1 MDIYNKFIAK
11 IYEETGGNDSQA
23 VDFVDL
29 VKREGFYG
37 SYNDLFKELNNR
49 GWITE
54 TSKPD
59 WIKITHW
66 GIREAKRAQSGEDSA
81 GTLQRDANLLLA
93 ESQEFAALVEEFLK
107 DASNDNFVT
116 LEKKLAGLNKAFSF
130 LKANF

>member
-23 VDFVDL
+23 IDFVDL

-37 SYNDLFKELNNR
+37 SYNDLFKELNSR

-66 GIREAKRAQSGEDSA
+66 GVREAKKAQSGESSA
-81 GTLQRDANLLLA
+81 GTLQKDANLLLA
-93 ESQEFAALVEEFLK
+93 ESQELVALAEEFTK
-107 DASNDNFVT
+107 DSSNDNFGA
-116 LEKKLAGLNKAFSF
+116 LERKIAALNRAFTS
-130 LKANF
+130 LKSNF

>member
-1 MDIYNKFIAK
+1 MDIYNRFIAK
-11 IYEETGGNDSQA
+11 IYEETGGSDSQA
-23 VDFVDL
+23 IDFVDL

-66 GIREAKRAQSGEDSA
+66 GAREAKKVQSGEDSA
-81 GTLQRDANLLLA
+81 GTLQKDAKLLLA
-93 ESQEFAALVEEFLK
+93 ESQELSALAEEFLK
-107 DASNDNFVT
+107 DSSNDNFAA
-116 LEKKLAGLNKAFSF
+116 LEKKVAGLNKAFSN